1 MKQHGLT
8 LFLWGC
14 FCVLTAWGHPAATPD
29 AQADSLMRQVMRM
42 APHYEQLIQAYE
54 ADAYI
59 KGYTATPKRNRM
71 MRYMHWL
78 TPVDKHPDNQ
88 LFELDAHCAYQAP
101 NHYQNHIKAFKASRL
116 SEGSHYQAL
125 FAFINMNIYAPTI
138 YDKEIITPLSPEA
151 DKYYAFQLMGS
162 EEVEGRLLHRIRFTP
177 IKWSQKLLNGELQ
190 VVDSLW
196 TIDRIWMQGHASLE
210 DFEIDMR
217 FSKEESQLLLPV
229 QADLRMCFEAFGN
242 QITTELH
249 AALRYLKVSHRQA
262 IQEEEM
268 TPRTLDETRYYT
280 VAGDSLRL
288 ITDSSYWVTR
298 RDHPLSASEQ
308 ALYDTAP
315 AIEQIDSSLIS
326 HYARLGEQLTNTV
339 NRDYKSVRMQYSG
352 LLNPFQ
358 LSYGSE
364 NGVTYKQELRL
375 SHTYE
380 RDRQLRFHPE
390 VGFLFKKKQLRVKVT
405 TDWEY
410 KPERRGML
418 RLTLANDNQGFPS
431 EAIQLISEKLKLTEK
446 LKDFNF
452 EQLDL
457 PYYRHYYADLSNQ
470 IELMNGLTLFG
481 GIAYHLRTPVQ
492 KQREGTQIHL
502 KNANDFEP
510 FIGLVYT
517 PRQHY
522 WMDGYRK
529 EYLYSPFPTFRLE
542 LGKGIEGVMGSKNDY
557 WRLEAGLNQTL
568 RLGLSER
575 LSYNFSTG
583 FYLETRQNYFANFR
597 YFAKQY
603 FPEPW
608 RDRFGGIFHLL
619 SSEWYYASERYVQ
632 AHCMYE
638 APFILFRFIR
648 PHAQRYMVSER
659 FYLSQLWTPVKP
671 NHTEL
676 GYGVGNDLLNVALFV
691 GFDKFNYQGVGL
703 KLSLELFR

>member
-1 MKQHGLT
+1 MKRSYFFLLMWCCLGTLT
-8 LFLWGC
+8 TWSQSLS
-14 FCVLTAWGHPAATPD
+14 TPE
-29 AQADSLMRQVMRM
+29 AQADSLMRQVIRL
-42 APHYEQLIQAYE
+42 APRYQQAIQHYQA
-54 ADAYI
+54 DTYI
-59 KGYTATPKRNRM
+59 KGYTYTPKRNRM
-71 MRYMHWL
+71 IRYMHWL

-88 LFELDAHCAYQAP
+88 LFELDAQSNYQAP
-101 NHYQNHIKAFKASRL
+101 NHYQNRIKAFQTSRL
-116 SEGSHYQAL
+116 SEGSHYQEL

-151 DKYYAFQLMGS
+151 DKYYAFRLEGS
-162 EEVEGRLLHRIRFTP
+162 ELVEGRLLHRIRFTP
-177 IKWSQKLLNGELQ
+177 RKWSQKLLSGELQ

-196 TIDRIWMQGHASLE
+196 TVDRILMKGRASLE

-217 FSKEESQLLLPV
+217 FSREESQQLLPV
-229 QADLRMCFEAFGN
+229 QADLRMQFEAFGN
-242 QITTELH
+242 QIITELH
-249 AALRYLKVSHRQA
+249 AALRY
-262 IQEEEM
+262 QEVIYNTSFEEGDHLS
-268 TPRTLDETRYYT
+268 LDETRYYT

-288 ITDSSYWVTR
+288 ITDSSYWASR
-298 RDHPLSASEQ
+298 RDKPLSTTEQ
-308 ALYDTAP
+308 ALYNETP
-315 AIEQIDSSLIS
+315 TIEQIDSSLIN
-326 HYARLGEQLTNTV
+326 HYAQLGQRLTSTV

-352 LLNPFQ
+352 LFNPLQ

-364 NGVTYKQELRL
+364 HGVTYKQELRL
-375 SHTYE
+375 SHTYA

-390 VGFLFKKKQLRVKVT
+390 VGILFRSKQLRIKAT

-418 RLTLANDNQGFPS
+418 RLTLANDNQEFPS
-431 EAIQLISEKLKLTEK
+431 EVIQLISEKLQLTEK
-446 LKDFNF
+446 VKDFNF
-452 EQLDL
+452 KELDL
-457 PYYRHYYADLSNQ
+457 PYYHHYYADLSNQ
-470 IELMNGLTLFG
+470 IELFNGLTFFG

-492 KQREGTQIHL
+492 KEREGTLIKL

-510 FIGLVYT
+510 FIGLTYT

-529 EYLYSPFPTFRLE
+529 EYLYSAFPTFRLE
-542 LGKGIEGVMGSKNDY
+542 LGKGIYGVMGSHSDY
-557 WRLEAGLNQTL
+557 WRLETGLNQTL

-575 LSYNFSTG
+575 LSYNFSSG
-583 FYLETRQNYFANFR
+583 FYFETRYNYFANFR

-619 SSEWYYASERYVQ
+619 SSDWYYASERYVQ

-638 APFILFRFIR
+638 APFILLHFIKPR
-648 PHAQRYMVSER
+648 THRYIVSER

-671 NHTEL
+671 NHTEM
-676 GYGVGNDLLNVALFV
+676 GYGVGNDLLNVALFL
-691 GFDKFNYQGVGL
+691 GFDKFKYQGAGL

>member
-1 MKQHGLT
+1 
-8 LFLWGC
+8 
-14 FCVLTAWGHPAATPD
+14 
-29 AQADSLMRQVMRM
+29 MRQVIRL
-42 APHYEQLIQAYE
+42 APRYQQAIQHYQA
-54 ADAYI
+54 DTYI
-59 KGYTATPKRNRM
+59 KGYTYTPKRNRM
-71 MRYMHWL
+71 IRYMHWL

-88 LFELDAHCAYQAP
+88 LFELDAQSNYQAP
-101 NHYQNHIKAFKASRL
+101 NHYQNRIKAFQTSRL
-116 SEGSHYQAL
+116 SEGSHYQEL

-151 DKYYAFQLMGS
+151 DKYYAFRLEGS
-162 EEVEGRLLHRIRFTP
+162 ELVEGRLLHRIRFTP
-177 IKWSQKLLNGELQ
+177 RKWSQKLLSGELQ

-196 TIDRIWMQGHASLE
+196 TVDRILMKGRASLE

-217 FSKEESQLLLPV
+217 FSREESQQLLPV
-229 QADLRMCFEAFGN
+229 QADLRMQFEAFGN
-242 QITTELH
+242 QIITELH
-249 AALRYLKVSHRQA
+249 AALRY
-262 IQEEEM
+262 QEVIYNTSFEEGDHLS
-268 TPRTLDETRYYT
+268 LDETRYYT

-288 ITDSSYWVTR
+288 ITDSSYWASR
-298 RDHPLSASEQ
+298 RDKPLSTTKQ
-308 ALYDTAP
+308 ALYNETP
-315 AIEQIDSSLIS
+315 TIEQIDSSLIN
-326 HYARLGEQLTNTV
+326 HYAQLGQRLTSTV

-352 LLNPFQ
+352 LFNPLQ

-364 NGVTYKQELRL
+364 HGVTYKQELRL
-375 SHTYE
+375 SHTYA

-390 VGFLFKKKQLRVKVT
+390 VGILFRSKQLRIKAT

-418 RLTLANDNQGFPS
+418 RLTLANDNQEFPS
-431 EAIQLISEKLKLTEK
+431 EVIQLISEKLQLTEK
-446 LKDFNF
+446 VKDFNF
-452 EQLDL
+452 KELDL
-457 PYYRHYYADLSNQ
+457 PYYHHYYADLSNQ
-470 IELMNGLTLFG
+470 IELFNGLTFFG

-492 KQREGTQIHL
+492 KEREGTLIKL

-510 FIGLVYT
+510 FIGLTYT

-529 EYLYSPFPTFRLE
+529 EYLYSAFPTFRLE
-542 LGKGIEGVMGSKNDY
+542 LGKGIYGVMGSHSDY
-557 WRLEAGLNQTL
+557 WRLETGLNQTL

-575 LSYNFSTG
+575 LSYNFSSG
-583 FYLETRQNYFANFR
+583 FYFETRYNYFANFR

-619 SSEWYYASERYVQ
+619 SSDWYYASERYVQ

-638 APFILFRFIR
+638 APFILLHFIKPR
-648 PHAQRYMVSER
+648 THRYIVSER

-671 NHTEL
+671 NHTEM
-676 GYGVGNDLLNVALFV
+676 GYGVGNDLLNVALFL
-691 GFDKFNYQGVGL
+691 GFDKFKYQGAGL

>member
-1 MKQHGLT
+1 
-8 LFLWGC
+8 
-14 FCVLTAWGHPAATPD
+14 
-29 AQADSLMRQVMRM
+29 MRQVIRL
-42 APHYEQLIQAYE
+42 APRYQQAIQHYQA
-54 ADAYI
+54 DTYI
-59 KGYTATPKRNRM
+59 KGYTYTPKRNRM
-71 MRYMHWL
+71 IRYMHWL

-88 LFELDAHCAYQAP
+88 LFELDAQSNYQAP
-101 NHYQNHIKAFKASRL
+101 NHYQNRIKAFQTSRL
-116 SEGSHYQAL
+116 SEGSHYQEL

-151 DKYYAFQLMGS
+151 DKYYAFRLEGS
-162 EEVEGRLLHRIRFTP
+162 ELVEGRLLHRIRFTP
-177 IKWSQKLLNGELQ
+177 RKWSQKLLSGELQ

-196 TIDRIWMQGHASLE
+196 TVDRILMKGRASLE

-217 FSKEESQLLLPV
+217 FSREESQQLLPV
-229 QADLRMCFEAFGN
+229 QADLRMQFEAFGN
-242 QITTELH
+242 QIITELH
-249 AALRYLKVSHRQA
+249 AALRY
-262 IQEEEM
+262 QEVIYNTSFEEGD
-268 TPRTLDETRYYT
+268 RLSLDETRYYT

-288 ITDSSYWVTR
+288 ITDSSYWASR
-298 RDHPLSASEQ
+298 RDKPLSTTEQ
-308 ALYDTAP
+308 ALYNETP
-315 AIEQIDSSLIS
+315 TIEQIDSSLIN
-326 HYARLGEQLTNTV
+326 HYAQLGQRLTSTV

-352 LLNPFQ
+352 LFNPLQ

-364 NGVTYKQELRL
+364 HGVTYKQELRL
-375 SHTYE
+375 SHTYA

-390 VGFLFKKKQLRVKVT
+390 VGILFRSKQLRIKAT

-418 RLTLANDNQGFPS
+418 RLTLANDNQEFPS
-431 EAIQLISEKLKLTEK
+431 EVIQLISEKLQLTEK
-446 LKDFNF
+446 VKDFNF
-452 EQLDL
+452 KELDL
-457 PYYRHYYADLSNQ
+457 PYYHHYYADLSNQ
-470 IELMNGLTLFG
+470 IELFNGLTFFG

-492 KQREGTQIHL
+492 KEREGTLIKL

-510 FIGLVYT
+510 FIGLTYT

-529 EYLYSPFPTFRLE
+529 EYLYSAFPTFRLE
-542 LGKGIEGVMGSKNDY
+542 LGKGIYGVMGSHSDY
-557 WRLEAGLNQTL
+557 WRLETGLNQTL

-575 LSYNFSTG
+575 LSYNFSSG
-583 FYLETRQNYFANFR
+583 FYFETRYNYFANFR

-619 SSEWYYASERYVQ
+619 SSDWYYASERYVQ

-638 APFILFRFIR
+638 APFILLHFIKPR
-648 PHAQRYMVSER
+648 THRYIISER

-671 NHTEL
+671 NHTEM
-676 GYGVGNDLLNVALFV
+676 GYGVGNDLLNVALFL
-691 GFDKFNYQGVGL
+691 GFDKFKYQGAGL

>member
-1 MKQHGLT
+1 
-8 LFLWGC
+8 
-14 FCVLTAWGHPAATPD
+14 
-29 AQADSLMRQVMRM
+29 MRQVIRL
-42 APHYEQLIQAYE
+42 APRYQQAIQHYQA
-54 ADAYI
+54 DTYI
-59 KGYTATPKRNRM
+59 KGYTYTPKRNRM
-71 MRYMHWL
+71 IRYMHWL

-88 LFELDAHCAYQAP
+88 LFELDAQSNYQAP
-101 NHYQNHIKAFKASRL
+101 NHYQNRIKAFQTSRL
-116 SEGSHYQAL
+116 SEGSHYQEL

-151 DKYYAFQLMGS
+151 DKYYAFRLEGS
-162 EEVEGRLLHRIRFTP
+162 ELVEGRLLHRIRFTP
-177 IKWSQKLLNGELQ
+177 RKWSQKLLSGELQ

-196 TIDRIWMQGHASLE
+196 AVDRILMKGRASLE

-217 FSKEESQLLLPV
+217 FSREESQQLLPV
-229 QADLRMCFEAFGN
+229 QADLRMQFEAFGN
-242 QITTELH
+242 QIITELH
-249 AALRYLKVSHRQA
+249 AALRY
-262 IQEEEM
+262 QEIIYNTSFEEGD
-268 TPRTLDETRYYT
+268 RLSLDETRYYT

-288 ITDSSYWVTR
+288 ITDSSYWASR
-298 RDHPLSASEQ
+298 RDKPLSTTEQ
-308 ALYDTAP
+308 ALYNETP
-315 AIEQIDSSLIS
+315 TIEQIDSSLIN
-326 HYARLGEQLTNTV
+326 HYAQLGQRLTSTV

-352 LLNPFQ
+352 LFNPLQ

-364 NGVTYKQELRL
+364 HGVTYKQELRL
-375 SHTYE
+375 SHTYA

-390 VGFLFKKKQLRVKVT
+390 VGILFRSKQLRIKAT

-418 RLTLANDNQGFPS
+418 RLTLANDNQEFPS
-431 EAIQLISEKLKLTEK
+431 EVIQLISEKLQLTEK
-446 LKDFNF
+446 VKDFNF
-452 EQLDL
+452 KELDL
-457 PYYRHYYADLSNQ
+457 PYYHHYYADLSNQ
-470 IELMNGLTLFG
+470 IELFNGLTFFG

-492 KQREGTQIHL
+492 KEREGTLIKL

-510 FIGLVYT
+510 FIGLTYT

-529 EYLYSPFPTFRLE
+529 EYLYSAFPTFRLE
-542 LGKGIEGVMGSKNDY
+542 LGKGIYGVMGSHSDY
-557 WRLEAGLNQTL
+557 WRLETGLNQTL

-575 LSYNFSTG
+575 LSYNFSSG
-583 FYLETRQNYFANFR
+583 FYFETRYNYFANFR

-619 SSEWYYASERYVQ
+619 SSDWYYASERYVQ

-638 APFILFRFIR
+638 APFILLHFIKPR
-648 PHAQRYMVSER
+648 THRYIVSER

-671 NHTEL
+671 NHTEM
-676 GYGVGNDLLNVALFV
+676 GYGVGNDLLNVALFL
-691 GFDKFNYQGVGL
+691 GFDKFKYQGAGL

>member
-1 MKQHGLT
+1 
-8 LFLWGC
+8 
-14 FCVLTAWGHPAATPD
+14 
-29 AQADSLMRQVMRM
+29 MRQVIRL
-42 APHYEQLIQAYE
+42 APRYQQAIQHYQA
-54 ADAYI
+54 DTYI
-59 KGYTATPKRNRM
+59 KGYTYTPKRNRM
-71 MRYMHWL
+71 IRYMHWL

-88 LFELDAHCAYQAP
+88 LFELDAQSNYQAP
-101 NHYQNHIKAFKASRL
+101 NHYQNRIKAFQTSRL
-116 SEGSHYQAL
+116 SEGSHYQEL

-151 DKYYAFQLMGS
+151 DKYYAFRLEGS
-162 EEVEGRLLHRIRFTP
+162 ELVEGRLLHRIRFTP
-177 IKWSQKLLNGELQ
+177 RKWSQKLLSGELQ

-196 TIDRIWMQGHASLE
+196 TVDRILMKGRASLE

-217 FSKEESQLLLPV
+217 FSREESQQLLPV
-229 QADLRMCFEAFGN
+229 QADLRMQFEAFGN
-242 QITTELH
+242 QIITELH
-249 AALRYLKVSHRQA
+249 AALRY
-262 IQEEEM
+262 QEVIYNTSFEEGDHLS
-268 TPRTLDETRYYT
+268 LDETRYYT

-288 ITDSSYWVTR
+288 ITDSSYWASR
-298 RDHPLSASEQ
+298 RDKPLSTTEQ
-308 ALYDTAP
+308 ALYNETP
-315 AIEQIDSSLIS
+315 TIEQIDSSLINY
-326 HYARLGEQLTNTV
+326 YAQLGQRLTSTV

-352 LLNPFQ
+352 LFNPLQ

-364 NGVTYKQELRL
+364 HGVTYKQELRL
-375 SHTYE
+375 SHTYA

-390 VGFLFKKKQLRVKVT
+390 VGILFRSKQLRIKAT

-418 RLTLANDNQGFPS
+418 RLTLANDNQEFPS
-431 EAIQLISEKLKLTEK
+431 EVIQLISEKLQLTEK
-446 LKDFNF
+446 VKDFNF
-452 EQLDL
+452 KELDL
-457 PYYRHYYADLSNQ
+457 PYYHHYYADLSNQ
-470 IELMNGLTLFG
+470 IELFNGLTFFG

-492 KQREGTQIHL
+492 KEREGTLIKL

-510 FIGLVYT
+510 FIGLTYT

-529 EYLYSPFPTFRLE
+529 EYLYSAFPTFRLE
-542 LGKGIEGVMGSKNDY
+542 LGKGIYGVMGSHSDY
-557 WRLEAGLNQTL
+557 WRLETGLNQTL

-575 LSYNFSTG
+575 LSYNFSSG
-583 FYLETRQNYFANFR
+583 FYFETRYNYFANFR

-619 SSEWYYASERYVQ
+619 SSDWYYASERYVQ

-638 APFILFRFIR
+638 APFILLHFIKPR
-648 PHAQRYMVSER
+648 THRYIVSER

-671 NHTEL
+671 NHTEM
-676 GYGVGNDLLNVALFV
+676 GYGVGNDLLNVALFL
-691 GFDKFNYQGVGL
+691 GFDKFKYQGAGL

>member
-1 MKQHGLT
+1 
-8 LFLWGC
+8 
-14 FCVLTAWGHPAATPD
+14 
-29 AQADSLMRQVMRM
+29 MRQVIRL
-42 APHYEQLIQAYE
+42 APRYQQAIQHYQA
-54 ADAYI
+54 DTYI
-59 KGYTATPKRNRM
+59 KGYTYTPKRNRM
-71 MRYMHWL
+71 IRYMHWL

-88 LFELDAHCAYQAP
+88 LFELDAQSNYQAP
-101 NHYQNHIKAFKASRL
+101 NHYQNRIKAFQTSRL
-116 SEGSHYQAL
+116 SEGSHYQEL

-151 DKYYAFQLMGS
+151 DKYYAFRLEGS
-162 EEVEGRLLHRIRFTP
+162 ELVEGRLLHRIRFTP
-177 IKWSQKLLNGELQ
+177 RKWSQKLLSGELQ

-196 TIDRIWMQGHASLE
+196 TVDRILMKGRASLE

-217 FSKEESQLLLPV
+217 FSREESQQLLPV
-229 QADLRMCFEAFGN
+229 QADLRMQFEAFGN
-242 QITTELH
+242 QIITELH
-249 AALRYLKVSHRQA
+249 AALCY
-262 IQEEEM
+262 QEVIYNTSFEEGDHLS
-268 TPRTLDETRYYT
+268 LDETRYYT

-288 ITDSSYWVTR
+288 ITDSSYWASR
-298 RDHPLSASEQ
+298 RDKPLSTTEQ
-308 ALYDTAP
+308 ALYNETP
-315 AIEQIDSSLIS
+315 TIEQIDSSLIN
-326 HYARLGEQLTNTV
+326 HYAQLGQRLTSTV

-352 LLNPFQ
+352 LFNPLQ

-364 NGVTYKQELRL
+364 HGVTYKQELRL
-375 SHTYE
+375 SHTYA

-390 VGFLFKKKQLRVKVT
+390 VGILFRSKQLRIKAT

-418 RLTLANDNQGFPS
+418 RLTLANDNQEFPS
-431 EAIQLISEKLKLTEK
+431 EVIQLISEKLQLTEK
-446 LKDFNF
+446 VKDFNF
-452 EQLDL
+452 KELDL
-457 PYYRHYYADLSNQ
+457 PYYHHYYADLSNQ
-470 IELMNGLTLFG
+470 IELFNGLTFFG

-492 KQREGTQIHL
+492 KEREGTLIKL

-510 FIGLVYT
+510 FIGLTYT

-529 EYLYSPFPTFRLE
+529 EYLYSAFPTFRLE
-542 LGKGIEGVMGSKNDY
+542 LGKGIYGVMGSHSDY
-557 WRLEAGLNQTL
+557 WRLETGLNQTL

-575 LSYNFSTG
+575 LSYNFSSG
-583 FYLETRQNYFANFR
+583 FYFETRYNYFANFR

-619 SSEWYYASERYVQ
+619 SSDWYYASERYVQ

-638 APFILFRFIR
+638 APFILLHFIKPR
-648 PHAQRYMVSER
+648 THRYIVSER

-671 NHTEL
+671 NHTEM
-676 GYGVGNDLLNVALFV
+676 GYGVGNDLLNVALFL
-691 GFDKFNYQGVGL
+691 GFDKFKYQGAGL

>member
-1 MKQHGLT
+1 
-8 LFLWGC
+8 
-14 FCVLTAWGHPAATPD
+14 
-29 AQADSLMRQVMRM
+29 MRQVIRL
-42 APHYEQLIQAYE
+42 APRYQQAIQHYQA
-54 ADAYI
+54 DTYI
-59 KGYTATPKRNRM
+59 KGYTYTPKRNRM
-71 MRYMHWL
+71 IRYMHWL

-88 LFELDAHCAYQAP
+88 LFELDAQSNYQAP
-101 NHYQNHIKAFKASRL
+101 NHYQNRIKAFQTSRL
-116 SEGSHYQAL
+116 SEGSHYQEL

-151 DKYYAFQLMGS
+151 DKYYAFRLEGS
-162 EEVEGRLLHRIRFTP
+162 ELVEGRLLHRIRFTP
-177 IKWSQKLLNGELQ
+177 RKWSQKLLSGELQ

-196 TIDRIWMQGHASLE
+196 TVDRILMKGRASLE

-217 FSKEESQLLLPV
+217 FSREESQQLLPV
-229 QADLRMCFEAFGN
+229 QADLRMQFEAFGN
-242 QITTELH
+242 QIITELH
-249 AALRYLKVSHRQA
+249 AALRY
-262 IQEEEM
+262 QEVIYNTSFEEGDHLS
-268 TPRTLDETRYYT
+268 LDETRYYT

-288 ITDSSYWVTR
+288 ITDSSYWASR
-298 RDHPLSASEQ
+298 RDKPLSTTEQ
-308 ALYDTAP
+308 ALYNETP
-315 AIEQIDSSLIS
+315 TIEQIDSSLIN
-326 HYARLGEQLTNTV
+326 HYAQLGQRLTSTI

-352 LLNPFQ
+352 LFNPLQ

-364 NGVTYKQELRL
+364 HGVTYKQELRL
-375 SHTYE
+375 SHTYA

-390 VGFLFKKKQLRVKVT
+390 VGILFRSKQLRIKAT

-418 RLTLANDNQGFPS
+418 RLTLANDNQEFPS
-431 EAIQLISEKLKLTEK
+431 EVIQLISEKLQLTEK
-446 LKDFNF
+446 VKDFNF
-452 EQLDL
+452 KELDL
-457 PYYRHYYADLSNQ
+457 PYYHHYYADLSNQ
-470 IELMNGLTLFG
+470 IELFNGLTFFG

-492 KQREGTQIHL
+492 KEREGTLIKL

-510 FIGLVYT
+510 FIGLTYT

-529 EYLYSPFPTFRLE
+529 EYLYSAFPTFRLE
-542 LGKGIEGVMGSKNDY
+542 LGKGIYGVMGSHSDY
-557 WRLEAGLNQTL
+557 WRLETGLNQTL

-575 LSYNFSTG
+575 LSYNFSSG
-583 FYLETRQNYFANFR
+583 FYFETHYNYFANFR

-619 SSEWYYASERYVQ
+619 SSDWYYASERYVQ

-638 APFILFRFIR
+638 APFILLHFIKPR
-648 PHAQRYMVSER
+648 THRYIVSER

-671 NHTEL
+671 NHTEM
-676 GYGVGNDLLNVALFV
+676 GYGVGNDLLNVALFL
-691 GFDKFNYQGVGL
+691 GFDKFKYQGAGL

>member
-1 MKQHGLT
+1 
-8 LFLWGC
+8 
-14 FCVLTAWGHPAATPD
+14 
-29 AQADSLMRQVMRM
+29 MRQVIRL
-42 APHYEQLIQAYE
+42 APRYQQAIQHYQA
-54 ADAYI
+54 DTYI
-59 KGYTATPKRNRM
+59 KGYTYTPKRNRM
-71 MRYMHWL
+71 IRYMHWL

-88 LFELDAHCAYQAP
+88 LFELDAQSNYQAP
-101 NHYQNHIKAFKASRL
+101 NHYQNRIKAFQTSRL
-116 SEGSHYQAL
+116 SEGSHYQEL

-151 DKYYAFQLMGS
+151 DKYYAFRLEGS
-162 EEVEGRLLHRIRFTP
+162 ELVEGRLLHRIRFTP
-177 IKWSQKLLNGELQ
+177 RKWSQKLLSGELQ

-196 TIDRIWMQGHASLE
+196 TVDRILMKGRASLE

-217 FSKEESQLLLPV
+217 FSREESQQLLPV
-229 QADLRMCFEAFGN
+229 QADLRMQFEAFGN
-242 QITTELH
+242 QIITELH
-249 AALRYLKVSHRQA
+249 AALRY
-262 IQEEEM
+262 QEVIYNTSFEEGDHLS
-268 TPRTLDETRYYT
+268 LDETRYYT

-288 ITDSSYWVTR
+288 ITDSSYWASR
-298 RDHPLSASEQ
+298 RDKPLSTTEQ
-308 ALYDTAP
+308 ALYNETP
-315 AIEQIDSSLIS
+315 TIEQIDSSLIN
-326 HYARLGEQLTNTV
+326 HYAQLGQRLTSTV

-352 LLNPFQ
+352 LFNPLQ

-364 NGVTYKQELRL
+364 HGVTYKQELRL
-375 SHTYE
+375 SHTYA

-390 VGFLFKKKQLRVKVT
+390 VGILFRSKQLRIKAT

-418 RLTLANDNQGFPS
+418 RLTLANDNQEFPS
-431 EAIQLISEKLKLTEK
+431 EVIQLISEKLQLTEK
-446 LKDFNF
+446 VKDFNF
-452 EQLDL
+452 KELDL
-457 PYYRHYYADLSNQ
+457 PYYHHYYADLSNQ
-470 IELMNGLTLFG
+470 IELFNGLTFFG

-492 KQREGTQIHL
+492 KEREGTLIKL

-510 FIGLVYT
+510 FIGLTYT

-529 EYLYSPFPTFRLE
+529 EYLYSAFPTFRLE
-542 LGKGIEGVMGSKNDY
+542 LGKGIYGVMGSHSDY
-557 WRLEAGLNQTL
+557 WRLETGLNQTL

-575 LSYNFSTG
+575 LSYNFSSG
-583 FYLETRQNYFANFR
+583 FYFETRYNYFANFR

-619 SSEWYYASERYVQ
+619 SSDWYYASERYVQ

-638 APFILFRFIR
+638 APFILLHFIKPR
-648 PHAQRYMVSER
+648 THRYIVSER

-671 NHTEL
+671 NHTEM
-676 GYGVGNDLLNVALFV
+676 GYGVGNDLLNVALFL
-691 GFDKFNYQGVGL
+691 GFNKFKYQGAGL

>member
-1 MKQHGLT
+1 MWCCLGTLT
-8 LFLWGC
+8 TWSQSLS
-14 FCVLTAWGHPAATPD
+14 TPE
-29 AQADSLMRQVMRM
+29 AQADSLMRQVIRL
-42 APHYEQLIQAYE
+42 APRYQQAIQHYQA
-54 ADAYI
+54 DTYI
-59 KGYTATPKRNRM
+59 KGYTYTPKRNRM
-71 MRYMHWL
+71 IRYMHWL

-88 LFELDAHCAYQAP
+88 LFELDAQSNYQAP
-101 NHYQNHIKAFKASRL
+101 NHYQNQIKAFQTSRL
-116 SEGSHYQAL
+116 SEGSHYQEL

-151 DKYYAFQLMGS
+151 DKYYAFRLEGS
-162 EEVEGRLLHRIRFTP
+162 ELVEGRLLHRIRFTP
-177 IKWSQKLLNGELQ
+177 RKWSQKLLSGELQ

-196 TIDRIWMQGHASLE
+196 TVDRILMKGRASLE

-217 FSKEESQLLLPV
+217 FSREESQQLLPV
-229 QADLRMCFEAFGN
+229 QADLRMQFEAFGN
-242 QITTELH
+242 QIITELH
-249 AALRYLKVSHRQA
+249 AALRY
-262 IQEEEM
+262 QEVIYNTSFEEGD
-268 TPRTLDETRYYT
+268 RLSLDETRYYT

-288 ITDSSYWVTR
+288 ITDSSYWASR
-298 RDHPLSASEQ
+298 RDKPLSTTEQ
-308 ALYDTAP
+308 ALYNETP
-315 AIEQIDSSLIS
+315 TIEQIDSSLIN
-326 HYARLGEQLTNTV
+326 HYAQLGQRLTSTV

-352 LLNPFQ
+352 LFNPLQ

-364 NGVTYKQELRL
+364 HGVTYKQELRL
-375 SHTYE
+375 SHTYA

-390 VGFLFKKKQLRVKVT
+390 VGILFRSKQLRIKAT

-418 RLTLANDNQGFPS
+418 RLTLANDNQEFPS
-431 EAIQLISEKLKLTEK
+431 EVIQLISEKLQLTEK
-446 LKDFNF
+446 VKDFNF
-452 EQLDL
+452 KELDL
-457 PYYRHYYADLSNQ
+457 PYYHHYYADLSNQ
-470 IELMNGLTLFG
+470 IELFNGLTFFG

-492 KQREGTQIHL
+492 KEREGTLIKL

-510 FIGLVYT
+510 FIGLTYT

-529 EYLYSPFPTFRLE
+529 EYLYSAFPTFRLE
-542 LGKGIEGVMGSKNDY
+542 LGKGIYGVMGSHSDY
-557 WRLEAGLNQTL
+557 WRLETGLNQTL

-575 LSYNFSTG
+575 LSYNFSSG
-583 FYLETRQNYFANFR
+583 FYFETRYNYFANFR

-619 SSEWYYASERYVQ
+619 SSDWYYASERYVQ

-638 APFILFRFIR
+638 APFILLHFIKPR
-648 PHAQRYMVSER
+648 THRYIVSER

-671 NHTEL
+671 NHTEM
-676 GYGVGNDLLNVALFV
+676 GYGVGNDLLNVALFL
-691 GFDKFNYQGVGL
+691 GFDKFKYQGAGL

>member
-1 MKQHGLT
+1 
-8 LFLWGC
+8 
-14 FCVLTAWGHPAATPD
+14 
-29 AQADSLMRQVMRM
+29 MRQVIRL
-42 APHYEQLIQAYE
+42 APRYQQAIQHYQA
-54 ADAYI
+54 DTYI
-59 KGYTATPKRNRM
+59 KGYTYTPKRNRM
-71 MRYMHWL
+71 IRYMHWL

-88 LFELDAHCAYQAP
+88 LFELDAQSNYQAP
-101 NHYQNHIKAFKASRL
+101 NHYQNRIKAFQTSRL
-116 SEGSHYQAL
+116 SEGSHYQEL

-151 DKYYAFQLMGS
+151 DKYYAFRLEGS
-162 EEVEGRLLHRIRFTP
+162 ELVEGRLLHRIRFTP
-177 IKWSQKLLNGELQ
+177 RKWSQKLLSGELQ

-196 TIDRIWMQGHASLE
+196 TVDRILMKGRASLE

-217 FSKEESQLLLPV
+217 FSREESQQLLPV
-229 QADLRMCFEAFGN
+229 QADLRMQFEAFGN
-242 QITTELH
+242 QIITELH
-249 AALRYLKVSHRQA
+249 AALRY
-262 IQEEEM
+262 QEVIYNTSFEEGDHLS
-268 TPRTLDETRYYT
+268 LDETRYYT

-288 ITDSSYWVTR
+288 ITDSSYWASR
-298 RDHPLSASEQ
+298 RDKPLSTTEQ
-308 ALYDTAP
+308 ALYNETP
-315 AIEQIDSSLIS
+315 TIEQIDSSLIN
-326 HYARLGEQLTNTV
+326 HYAQLGQRLTSTV

-352 LLNPFQ
+352 LFNPLQ

-364 NGVTYKQELRL
+364 HGVTYKQELRL
-375 SHTYE
+375 SHTYA

-390 VGFLFKKKQLRVKVT
+390 VGILFRSKQLRIKAT

-418 RLTLANDNQGFPS
+418 RLTLANDNQEFPS
-431 EAIQLISEKLKLTEK
+431 EVIQLISEKLQLTK
-446 LKDFNF
+446 KVKDFNF
-452 EQLDL
+452 KELDL
-457 PYYRHYYADLSNQ
+457 PYYHHYYADLSNQ
-470 IELMNGLTLFG
+470 IELFNGLTFFG

-492 KQREGTQIHL
+492 KEREGTLIKL

-510 FIGLVYT
+510 FIGLTYT

-529 EYLYSPFPTFRLE
+529 EYLYSAFPTFRLE
-542 LGKGIEGVMGSKNDY
+542 LGKGIYGVMGSHSDY
-557 WRLEAGLNQTL
+557 WRLETGLNQTL

-575 LSYNFSTG
+575 LSYNFSSG
-583 FYLETRQNYFANFR
+583 FYFETRYNYFANFR

-619 SSEWYYASERYVQ
+619 SSDWYYASERYVQ

-638 APFILFRFIR
+638 APFILLHFIKPR
-648 PHAQRYMVSER
+648 THRYIISER

-671 NHTEL
+671 NHTEM
-676 GYGVGNDLLNVALFV
+676 GYGVGNDLLNVALFL
-691 GFDKFNYQGVGL
+691 GFDKFKYQGAGL

>member
-1 MKQHGLT
+1 MWCCLGTLT
-8 LFLWGC
+8 TWSQSLS
-14 FCVLTAWGHPAATPD
+14 TPE
-29 AQADSLMRQVMRM
+29 AQADSLMRQVIRL
-42 APHYEQLIQAYE
+42 APRYQQAIQHYQA
-54 ADAYI
+54 DTYI
-59 KGYTATPKRNRM
+59 KGYTYTPKRNRM
-71 MRYMHWL
+71 IRYMHWL

-88 LFELDAHCAYQAP
+88 LFELDAQSNYQAP
-101 NHYQNHIKAFKASRL
+101 NHYQNRIKAFQTSRL
-116 SEGSHYQAL
+116 SEGSHYQEL

-151 DKYYAFQLMGS
+151 DKYYAFRLEGS
-162 EEVEGRLLHRIRFTP
+162 ELVEGRLLHRIRFTP
-177 IKWSQKLLNGELQ
+177 RKWSQKLLSGELQ

-196 TIDRIWMQGHASLE
+196 TVDRILMKGRASLE

-217 FSKEESQLLLPV
+217 FSREESQQLLPV
-229 QADLRMCFEAFGN
+229 QADLRMQFEAFGN
-242 QITTELH
+242 QIITELH
-249 AALRYLKVSHRQA
+249 AALRY
-262 IQEEEM
+262 QEVIYNTSFEEGD
-268 TPRTLDETRYYT
+268 RLSLDETRYYT

-288 ITDSSYWVTR
+288 ITDSSYWASR
-298 RDHPLSASEQ
+298 RDKPLSTTEQ
-308 ALYDTAP
+308 ALYNETP
-315 AIEQIDSSLIS
+315 TIEQIDSSLIN
-326 HYARLGEQLTNTV
+326 HYAQLGQRLTSTV

-352 LLNPFQ
+352 LFNPLQ

-364 NGVTYKQELRL
+364 HGVTYKQELRL
-375 SHTYE
+375 SHTYA

-390 VGFLFKKKQLRVKVT
+390 VGILFRSKQLRIKAT

-418 RLTLANDNQGFPS
+418 RLTLANDNQEFPS
-431 EAIQLISEKLKLTEK
+431 EVIQLISEKLQLTEK
-446 LKDFNF
+446 VKDFNF
-452 EQLDL
+452 KELDL
-457 PYYRHYYADLSNQ
+457 PYYHHYYADLSNQ
-470 IELMNGLTLFG
+470 IELFNGLTFFG

-492 KQREGTQIHL
+492 KEREGTLIKL

-510 FIGLVYT
+510 FIGLTYT

-529 EYLYSPFPTFRLE
+529 EYLYSAFPTFRLE
-542 LGKGIEGVMGSKNDY
+542 LGKGIYGVMGSHSDY
-557 WRLEAGLNQTL
+557 WRLETGLNQTL

-575 LSYNFSTG
+575 LSYNFSSG
-583 FYLETRQNYFANFR
+583 FYFETRYNYFANFR

-619 SSEWYYASERYVQ
+619 SSDWFYASERYVQ

-638 APFILFRFIR
+638 APFILLHFIKPR
-648 PHAQRYMVSER
+648 THRYIVSER

-671 NHTEL
+671 NHTEM
-676 GYGVGNDLLNVALFV
+676 GYGVGNDLLNVALFL
-691 GFDKFNYQGVGL
+691 GFDKFKYQGAGL

>member
-1 MKQHGLT
+1 MWCCLGTLT
-8 LFLWGC
+8 TWSQSLS
-14 FCVLTAWGHPAATPD
+14 TPE
-29 AQADSLMRQVMRM
+29 AQADSLMRQVIRL
-42 APHYEQLIQAYE
+42 APRYQQAIQHYQA
-54 ADAYI
+54 DTYI
-59 KGYTATPKRNRM
+59 KGYTYTPKRNRM
-71 MRYMHWL
+71 IRYMHWL

-88 LFELDAHCAYQAP
+88 LFELDAQSNYQAP
-101 NHYQNHIKAFKASRL
+101 NHYQNRIKAFQTSRL
-116 SEGSHYQAL
+116 SEGSHYQEL

-151 DKYYAFQLMGS
+151 DKYYAFRLEGS
-162 EEVEGRLLHRIRFTP
+162 ELVEGRLLHRIRFTP
-177 IKWSQKLLNGELQ
+177 RKWSQKLLSGELQ

-196 TIDRIWMQGHASLE
+196 TVDRILMKGRASLE

-217 FSKEESQLLLPV
+217 FSREESQQLLPV
-229 QADLRMCFEAFGN
+229 QADLRMQFEAFGN
-242 QITTELH
+242 QIITELH
-249 AALRYLKVSHRQA
+249 AALCY
-262 IQEEEM
+262 QEVIYNTSFEEGDHLS
-268 TPRTLDETRYYT
+268 LDETRYYT

-288 ITDSSYWVTR
+288 ITDSSYWASR
-298 RDHPLSASEQ
+298 RDKPLSTTEQ
-308 ALYDTAP
+308 ALYNETP
-315 AIEQIDSSLIS
+315 TIEQIDSSLIN
-326 HYARLGEQLTNTV
+326 HYAQLGQRLTSTV

-352 LLNPFQ
+352 LFNPLQ

-364 NGVTYKQELRL
+364 HGVTYKQELRL
-375 SHTYE
+375 SHTYA

-390 VGFLFKKKQLRVKVT
+390 IGILFRSKQLRIKAT

-418 RLTLANDNQGFPS
+418 RLTLANDNQEFPS
-431 EAIQLISEKLKLTEK
+431 EVIQLISEKLQLTEK
-446 LKDFNF
+446 VKDFNF
-452 EQLDL
+452 KELDL
-457 PYYRHYYADLSNQ
+457 PYYHHYYADLSNQ
-470 IELMNGLTLFG
+470 IELFNGLTFFG

-492 KQREGTQIHL
+492 KEREGTLIKL

-510 FIGLVYT
+510 FIGLTYT

-529 EYLYSPFPTFRLE
+529 EHLYSAFPTLRLE
-542 LGKGIEGVMGSKNDY
+542 LGKGIYGVMGSHSDY
-557 WRLEAGLNQTL
+557 WRLETGLNQTL

-575 LSYNFSTG
+575 LSYNFSSG
-583 FYLETRQNYFANFR
+583 FYFETRYNYFANFR

-619 SSEWYYASERYVQ
+619 SSDWYYASERYVQ

-638 APFILFRFIR
+638 APFILLHFIKPR
-648 PHAQRYMVSER
+648 THRYIVSER

-671 NHTEL
+671 NHTEM
-676 GYGVGNDLLNVALFV
+676 GYGVGNDLLNVALFL
-691 GFDKFNYQGVGL
+691 GFDKFKYQGAGL

>member
-1 MKQHGLT
+1 
-8 LFLWGC
+8 
-14 FCVLTAWGHPAATPD
+14 
-29 AQADSLMRQVMRM
+29 MRQVIRL
-42 APHYEQLIQAYE
+42 APRYQQAIQHYQA
-54 ADAYI
+54 DTYI
-59 KGYTATPKRNRM
+59 KGYTYTPKRNRM
-71 MRYMHWL
+71 IRYMHWL

-88 LFELDAHCAYQAP
+88 LFELDAQSNYQAP
-101 NHYQNHIKAFKASRL
+101 NHYQNRIKAFQTSRL
-116 SEGSHYQAL
+116 SEGSHYQEL

-151 DKYYAFQLMGS
+151 DKYYAFRLEGS
-162 EEVEGRLLHRIRFTP
+162 ELVEGRLLHRIRFTP
-177 IKWSQKLLNGELQ
+177 RKWSQKLLSGELQ

-196 TIDRIWMQGHASLE
+196 TVDRILMKGRASLE

-217 FSKEESQLLLPV
+217 FSREESQQLLPV
-229 QADLRMCFEAFGN
+229 QADLRMQFEAFGN
-242 QITTELH
+242 QIITELH
-249 AALRYLKVSHRQA
+249 AALRY
-262 IQEEEM
+262 QEVIYNTSFEEGD
-268 TPRTLDETRYYT
+268 RLSLDETRYYT

-288 ITDSSYWVTR
+288 ITDSSYWASR
-298 RDHPLSASEQ
+298 RDKPLSTTEQ
-308 ALYDTAP
+308 ALYNETP
-315 AIEQIDSSLIS
+315 TIEQIDSSLIN
-326 HYARLGEQLTNTV
+326 HYAQLGQRLTSTV

-352 LLNPFQ
+352 LFNPLQ

-364 NGVTYKQELRL
+364 HGVTYKQELRL
-375 SHTYE
+375 SHTYA

-390 VGFLFKKKQLRVKVT
+390 VGILFRSKQLRIKAT

-418 RLTLANDNQGFPS
+418 RLTLANDNQEFPS
-431 EAIQLISEKLKLTEK
+431 EVIQLISEKLRLTEK
-446 LKDFNF
+446 VKDFNF
-452 EQLDL
+452 KELDL
-457 PYYRHYYADLSNQ
+457 PYYHHYYADLSNQ
-470 IELMNGLTLFG
+470 IELFNGLTFFG

-492 KQREGTQIHL
+492 KEREGTLIKL

-510 FIGLVYT
+510 FIGLTYT

-529 EYLYSPFPTFRLE
+529 EYLYSAFPTFRLE
-542 LGKGIEGVMGSKNDY
+542 LGKGIYGVMGSHSDY
-557 WRLEAGLNQTL
+557 WRLETGLNQTL

-575 LSYNFSTG
+575 LSYNFSSG
-583 FYLETRQNYFANFR
+583 FYFETRYNYFANFR

-619 SSEWYYASERYVQ
+619 SSDWYYASERYVQ

-638 APFILFRFIR
+638 APFILLHFIKPR
-648 PHAQRYMVSER
+648 THRYIVSER

-671 NHTEL
+671 NHTEM
-676 GYGVGNDLLNVALFV
+676 GYGVGNDLLNVALFL
-691 GFDKFNYQGVGL
+691 GFDKFKYQGAGL

>member
-1 MKQHGLT
+1 
-8 LFLWGC
+8 
-14 FCVLTAWGHPAATPD
+14 
-29 AQADSLMRQVMRM
+29 MRQVIRL
-42 APHYEQLIQAYE
+42 APRYQQAIQHYQA
-54 ADAYI
+54 DTYI
-59 KGYTATPKRNRM
+59 KGYTYTPKRNRM
-71 MRYMHWL
+71 IRYMHWL

-88 LFELDAHCAYQAP
+88 LFELDAQSNYQAP
-101 NHYQNHIKAFKASRL
+101 NHYQNRIKAFQTSRL
-116 SEGSHYQAL
+116 SEGSHYQEL

-151 DKYYAFQLMGS
+151 DKYYAFRLEGS
-162 EEVEGRLLHRIRFTP
+162 ELVEGRLLHRIRFTP
-177 IKWSQKLLNGELQ
+177 RKWSQKLLSGELQ

-196 TIDRIWMQGHASLE
+196 TVDRILMKGRASLE

-217 FSKEESQLLLPV
+217 FSREESQQLLPV
-229 QADLRMCFEAFGN
+229 QADLRMQFEAFGN
-242 QITTELH
+242 QIITELH
-249 AALRYLKVSHRQA
+249 AALRY
-262 IQEEEM
+262 QEVIYNTSFEEGDHLS
-268 TPRTLDETRYYT
+268 LDETRYYT

-288 ITDSSYWVTR
+288 ITDSSYWASR
-298 RDHPLSASEQ
+298 RDKPLSTTEQ
-308 ALYDTAP
+308 ALYNETP
-315 AIEQIDSSLIS
+315 TIEQIDSSLIN
-326 HYARLGEQLTNTV
+326 HYAQLGQRLTSTV

-352 LLNPFQ
+352 LFNPLQ

-364 NGVTYKQELRL
+364 HGVTYKQELRL
-375 SHTYE
+375 SHTYA

-390 VGFLFKKKQLRVKVT
+390 VGILFRSKQLRIKAT

-418 RLTLANDNQGFPS
+418 RLTLANDNQEFPS
-431 EAIQLISEKLKLTEK
+431 EVIQLISEKLQLTEK
-446 LKDFNF
+446 VKDFNF
-452 EQLDL
+452 KELDL
-457 PYYRHYYADLSNQ
+457 PYYHHYYADLSNQ
-470 IELMNGLTLFG
+470 IELFNGLTFFG

-492 KQREGTQIHL
+492 KEREGTLIKL

-510 FIGLVYT
+510 FIGLTYT

-529 EYLYSPFPTFRLE
+529 EYLYSAFPTFRLE
-542 LGKGIEGVMGSKNDY
+542 LGKGIYGVMGSHSDY
-557 WRLEAGLNQTL
+557 WRLETGLNQTL

-575 LSYNFSTG
+575 LSYNFSSG
-583 FYLETRQNYFANFR
+583 FYFETRYNYFANFR

-619 SSEWYYASERYVQ
+619 SSDWYYASERYVQ

-638 APFILFRFIR
+638 APFILLHFIKPR
-648 PHAQRYMVSER
+648 THRYIISER

-671 NHTEL
+671 NHTEM
-676 GYGVGNDLLNVALFV
+676 GYGVGNDLLNVALFL
-691 GFDKFNYQGVGL
+691 GFDKFKYQGAGL

>member
-1 MKQHGLT
+1 MWCCLGTLT
-8 LFLWGC
+8 TWSQSLS
-14 FCVLTAWGHPAATPD
+14 TPE
-29 AQADSLMRQVMRM
+29 AQADSLMRQVIRL
-42 APHYEQLIQAYE
+42 APRYQQAIQHYQA
-54 ADAYI
+54 DTYI
-59 KGYTATPKRNRM
+59 KGYTYTPKRNRM
-71 MRYMHWL
+71 IRYMHWL

-88 LFELDAHCAYQAP
+88 LFELDAQSNYQAP
-101 NHYQNHIKAFKASRL
+101 NHYQNRIKAFQTSRL
-116 SEGSHYQAL
+116 SEGSHYQEL

-151 DKYYAFQLMGS
+151 DKYYAFRLEGS
-162 EEVEGRLLHRIRFTP
+162 ELVEGRLLHRIRFTP
-177 IKWSQKLLNGELQ
+177 RKWSQKLLSGELQ

-196 TIDRIWMQGHASLE
+196 TVDRILMKGRASLE

-217 FSKEESQLLLPV
+217 FSREESQQLLPV
-229 QADLRMCFEAFGN
+229 QADLRMQFEAFGN
-242 QITTELH
+242 QIITELH
-249 AALRYLKVSHRQA
+249 AALRY
-262 IQEEEM
+262 QEVIYNTSFEEGD
-268 TPRTLDETRYYT
+268 RLSLDETRYYT

-288 ITDSSYWVTR
+288 ITDSSYWASR
-298 RDHPLSASEQ
+298 RDKPLSTTEQ
-308 ALYDTAP
+308 ALYNETP
-315 AIEQIDSSLIS
+315 TIEQIDSSLIN
-326 HYARLGEQLTNTV
+326 HYAQLGQRLTSTV

-352 LLNPFQ
+352 LFNPLQ

-364 NGVTYKQELRL
+364 HGVTYKQELRL
-375 SHTYE
+375 SHTYA

-390 VGFLFKKKQLRVKVT
+390 VGILFRSKQLRIKAT

-418 RLTLANDNQGFPS
+418 RLTLANDNQEFPS
-431 EAIQLISEKLKLTEK
+431 EVIQLISEKLQLTEK
-446 LKDFNF
+446 VKDFNF
-452 EQLDL
+452 KELDL
-457 PYYRHYYADLSNQ
+457 PYYHHYYADLSNQ
-470 IELMNGLTLFG
+470 IELFNGLTFFG

-492 KQREGTQIHL
+492 KEREGTLIKL

-510 FIGLVYT
+510 FIGLTYT

-529 EYLYSPFPTFRLE
+529 EYLYSAFPTLRLE
-542 LGKGIEGVMGSKNDY
+542 LGKGIYGVMGSHSDY
-557 WRLEAGLNQTL
+557 WRLETGLNQTL

-575 LSYNFSTG
+575 LSYNFSSG
-583 FYLETRQNYFANFR
+583 FYFETHYNYFANFR

-619 SSEWYYASERYVQ
+619 SSDWYYASERYVQ

-638 APFILFRFIR
+638 APFILLHFIKPR
-648 PHAQRYMVSER
+648 THRYIVSER

-671 NHTEL
+671 NHTEM
-676 GYGVGNDLLNVALFV
+676 GYGVGNDLLNVALFL
-691 GFDKFNYQGVGL
+691 GFDKFKYQGAGL

>member
-1 MKQHGLT
+1 
-8 LFLWGC
+8 
-14 FCVLTAWGHPAATPD
+14 
-29 AQADSLMRQVMRM
+29 MRQVIRL
-42 APHYEQLIQAYE
+42 APRYQQAIQHYQA
-54 ADAYI
+54 DTYI
-59 KGYTATPKRNRM
+59 KGYTYTPKRNRM
-71 MRYMHWL
+71 IRYMHWL

-88 LFELDAHCAYQAP
+88 LFELDAQSNYQAP
-101 NHYQNHIKAFKASRL
+101 NHYQNRIKAFQTSRL
-116 SEGSHYQAL
+116 SEGSHYQEL

-151 DKYYAFQLMGS
+151 DKYYAFRLEGS
-162 EEVEGRLLHRIRFTP
+162 ELVEGRLLHRIRFTP
-177 IKWSQKLLNGELQ
+177 RKWSQKLLSGELQ

-196 TIDRIWMQGHASLE
+196 TVDRILMKGRASLE

-217 FSKEESQLLLPV
+217 FSREESQQLLPV
-229 QADLRMCFEAFGN
+229 QADLRMQFEAFGN
-242 QITTELH
+242 QIITELH
-249 AALRYLKVSHRQA
+249 AALRY
-262 IQEEEM
+262 QEVIYNTSFEEGDHLS
-268 TPRTLDETRYYT
+268 LDETRYYT

-288 ITDSSYWVTR
+288 ITDSSYWASR
-298 RDHPLSASEQ
+298 RDKPLSTTEQ
-308 ALYDTAP
+308 ALYNETP
-315 AIEQIDSSLIS
+315 TIEQIDSSLIN
-326 HYARLGEQLTNTV
+326 HYAQLGQRLTSTV

-352 LLNPFQ
+352 LFNPLQ

-364 NGVTYKQELRL
+364 HGVTYKQELRL
-375 SHTYE
+375 SHTYA

-390 VGFLFKKKQLRVKVT
+390 VGILFRSKQLRIKAT

-418 RLTLANDNQGFPS
+418 RLTLANDNQEFPS
-431 EAIQLISEKLKLTEK
+431 EVIQLISEKLQLTEK
-446 LKDFNF
+446 VKDFNF
-452 EQLDL
+452 KESDL
-457 PYYRHYYADLSNQ
+457 PYYHHYYADLSNQ
-470 IELMNGLTLFG
+470 IELFNGLTFFG

-492 KQREGTQIHL
+492 KERERTLIKL

-510 FIGLVYT
+510 FIGLTYT

-529 EYLYSPFPTFRLE
+529 EYLYSAFPTFRLE
-542 LGKGIEGVMGSKNDY
+542 LGKGIYGVMGSHSDY
-557 WRLEAGLNQTL
+557 WRLETGLNQTL

-575 LSYNFSTG
+575 LSYNFSSG
-583 FYLETRQNYFANFR
+583 FYFETRYNYFANFR

-619 SSEWYYASERYVQ
+619 SSDWYYASERYVQ

-638 APFILFRFIR
+638 APFILLHFIKPR
-648 PHAQRYMVSER
+648 THRYIVSER

-671 NHTEL
+671 NHTEM
-676 GYGVGNDLLNVALFV
+676 GYGVGNDLLNVALFL
-691 GFDKFNYQGVGL
+691 GFDKFKYQGAGL

>member
-1 MKQHGLT
+1 
-8 LFLWGC
+8 
-14 FCVLTAWGHPAATPD
+14 
-29 AQADSLMRQVMRM
+29 MRQVIRL
-42 APHYEQLIQAYE
+42 APRYQQAIQHYQA
-54 ADAYI
+54 DTYI
-59 KGYTATPKRNRM
+59 KGYTYTPKRNRM
-71 MRYMHWL
+71 IRYMHWL

-88 LFELDAHCAYQAP
+88 LFELDAQSNYQAP
-101 NHYQNHIKAFKASRL
+101 NHYQNRIKAFQTSRL
-116 SEGSHYQAL
+116 SEGSHYQEL

-151 DKYYAFQLMGS
+151 DKYYAFRLEGS
-162 EEVEGRLLHRIRFTP
+162 ELVEGRLLHRIRFTP
-177 IKWSQKLLNGELQ
+177 RKWSQKLLSGELQ

-196 TIDRIWMQGHASLE
+196 TVDRILMKGRASLE

-217 FSKEESQLLLPV
+217 FSREESQQLLPV
-229 QADLRMCFEAFGN
+229 QADLRMQFEAFGN
-242 QITTELH
+242 QIITELH
-249 AALRYLKVSHRQA
+249 AALRY
-262 IQEEEM
+262 QEIIYNTSFEEGD
-268 TPRTLDETRYYT
+268 RLSLDETRYYT

-288 ITDSSYWVTR
+288 ITDSSYWASR
-298 RDHPLSASEQ
+298 RDKPLSTTEQ
-308 ALYDTAP
+308 ALYNETP
-315 AIEQIDSSLIS
+315 TIEQIDSSLIN
-326 HYARLGEQLTNTV
+326 HYAQLGQRLTSTV

-352 LLNPFQ
+352 LFNPLQ

-364 NGVTYKQELRL
+364 HGVTYKQELRL
-375 SHTYE
+375 SHTYA

-390 VGFLFKKKQLRVKVT
+390 AGILFRSKQLRIKAT

-418 RLTLANDNQGFPS
+418 RLTLANDNQEFPS
-431 EAIQLISEKLKLTEK
+431 EVIQLISEKLQLTEK
-446 LKDFNF
+446 VKDFNF
-452 EQLDL
+452 KELDL
-457 PYYRHYYADLSNQ
+457 PYYHHYYADLSNQ
-470 IELMNGLTLFG
+470 IELFNGLTFFG

-492 KQREGTQIHL
+492 KEREGTLIKL

-510 FIGLVYT
+510 FIGLTYT

-529 EYLYSPFPTFRLE
+529 EYLYSAFPTFRLE
-542 LGKGIEGVMGSKNDY
+542 LGKGIYGVMGSHSDY
-557 WRLEAGLNQTL
+557 WRLETGLNQTL

-575 LSYNFSTG
+575 LSYNFSSG
-583 FYLETRQNYFANFR
+583 FYFETRYNYFANFR

-619 SSEWYYASERYVQ
+619 SSDWYYASERYVQ

-638 APFILFRFIR
+638 APFILLHFIKPR
-648 PHAQRYMVSER
+648 THRYIVSER

-671 NHTEL
+671 NHTEM
-676 GYGVGNDLLNVALFV
+676 GYGVGNDLLNVALFL
-691 GFDKFNYQGVGL
+691 GFDKFKYQGAGL

>member
-1 MKQHGLT
+1 
-8 LFLWGC
+8 
-14 FCVLTAWGHPAATPD
+14 
-29 AQADSLMRQVMRM
+29 MRQVIRL
-42 APHYEQLIQAYE
+42 APRYQQAIQHYQA
-54 ADAYI
+54 DTYI
-59 KGYTATPKRNRM
+59 KGYTYTPKRNRM
-71 MRYMHWL
+71 IRYMHWL

-88 LFELDAHCAYQAP
+88 LFELDAQSNYQAP
-101 NHYQNHIKAFKASRL
+101 NHYQNRIKAFQTSRL
-116 SEGSHYQAL
+116 SEGSHYQEL

-151 DKYYAFQLMGS
+151 DKYYAFRLEGS
-162 EEVEGRLLHRIRFTP
+162 ELVEGRLLHRIRFTP
-177 IKWSQKLLNGELQ
+177 RKWSQKLLSGELQ

-196 TIDRIWMQGHASLE
+196 TVDRILMKGRASLE

-217 FSKEESQLLLPV
+217 FSREESQQLLPV
-229 QADLRMCFEAFGN
+229 QADLRMQFEAFGN
-242 QITTELH
+242 QIITELH
-249 AALRYLKVSHRQA
+249 AALRY
-262 IQEEEM
+262 QEIIYNTSFEEGD
-268 TPRTLDETRYYT
+268 RLSLDETRYYT

-288 ITDSSYWVTR
+288 ITDSSYWASR
-298 RDHPLSASEQ
+298 RDKPLSTTEQ
-308 ALYDTAP
+308 ALYNETP
-315 AIEQIDSSLIS
+315 TIEQIDSSLIN
-326 HYARLGEQLTNTV
+326 HYAQLGQRLTSTV

-352 LLNPFQ
+352 LFNPLQ

-364 NGVTYKQELRL
+364 HGVTYKQELRL
-375 SHTYE
+375 SHTYA

-390 VGFLFKKKQLRVKVT
+390 AGILFRSKQLRIKAT

-418 RLTLANDNQGFPS
+418 RLTLANDNQEFPS
-431 EAIQLISEKLKLTEK
+431 EVIQLISEKLQLTEK
-446 LKDFNF
+446 VKDFNF
-452 EQLDL
+452 KELDL
-457 PYYRHYYADLSNQ
+457 PYYHHYYADLSNQ
-470 IELMNGLTLFG
+470 IELFNGLTFFG

-492 KQREGTQIHL
+492 KEREGTLIKL

-510 FIGLVYT
+510 FIGLTYT

-529 EYLYSPFPTFRLE
+529 EYLYSAFPTLRLE
-542 LGKGIEGVMGSKNDY
+542 LGKGIYGVMGSHSDY
-557 WRLEAGLNQTL
+557 WRLETGLNQTL

-575 LSYNFSTG
+575 LSYNFSSG
-583 FYLETRQNYFANFR
+583 FYFETHYNYFANFR

-619 SSEWYYASERYVQ
+619 SSDWYYASERYVQ

-638 APFILFRFIR
+638 APFILLHFIKPR
-648 PHAQRYMVSER
+648 THRYIVSER

-671 NHTEL
+671 NHTEM
-676 GYGVGNDLLNVALFV
+676 GYGVGNDLLNVALFL
-691 GFDKFNYQGVGL
+691 GFDKFKYQGAGL

>member
-1 MKQHGLT
+1 
-8 LFLWGC
+8 
-14 FCVLTAWGHPAATPD
+14 
-29 AQADSLMRQVMRM
+29 MRQVIRL
-42 APHYEQLIQAYE
+42 APRYQQAIQHYQA
-54 ADAYI
+54 DTYI
-59 KGYTATPKRNRM
+59 KGYTYTPKRNRM
-71 MRYMHWL
+71 IRYMHWL

-88 LFELDAHCAYQAP
+88 LFELDAQSNYQAP
-101 NHYQNHIKAFKASRL
+101 NHYQNRIKAFQTSRL
-116 SEGSHYQAL
+116 SEGSHYQEL

-151 DKYYAFQLMGS
+151 DKYYAFRLEGS
-162 EEVEGRLLHRIRFTP
+162 ELVEGRLLHRIRFTP
-177 IKWSQKLLNGELQ
+177 RKWSQKLLSGELQ

-196 TIDRIWMQGHASLE
+196 TVDRILMKGRASLE

-217 FSKEESQLLLPV
+217 FSREESQQLLPV
-229 QADLRMCFEAFGN
+229 QADLRMQFEAFGN
-242 QITTELH
+242 QIITELH
-249 AALRYLKVSHRQA
+249 AALCY
-262 IQEEEM
+262 QEVIYNTSFEEGDHLS
-268 TPRTLDETRYYT
+268 LDETRYYT

-288 ITDSSYWVTR
+288 ITDSSYWASR
-298 RDHPLSASEQ
+298 RDKPLSTTEQ
-308 ALYDTAP
+308 ALYNETP
-315 AIEQIDSSLIS
+315 TIEQIDSSLIN
-326 HYARLGEQLTNTV
+326 HYAQLGQRLTSTV

-352 LLNPFQ
+352 LFNPLQ

-364 NGVTYKQELRL
+364 HGVTYKQELRL
-375 SHTYE
+375 SHTYA

-390 VGFLFKKKQLRVKVT
+390 IGILFRSKQLRIKAT

-418 RLTLANDNQGFPS
+418 RLTLANDNQEFPS
-431 EAIQLISEKLKLTEK
+431 EVIQLISEKLQLTEK
-446 LKDFNF
+446 VKDFNF
-452 EQLDL
+452 KELDL
-457 PYYRHYYADLSNQ
+457 PYYHHYYADLSNQ
-470 IELMNGLTLFG
+470 IELFNGLTFFG

-492 KQREGTQIHL
+492 KEREGTLIKL

-510 FIGLVYT
+510 FIGLTYT

-529 EYLYSPFPTFRLE
+529 EYLYSAFPTFRLE
-542 LGKGIEGVMGSKNDY
+542 LGKGIYGVMGSHSDY
-557 WRLEAGLNQTL
+557 WRLETGLNQTL

-575 LSYNFSTG
+575 LSYNFSSG
-583 FYLETRQNYFANFR
+583 FYFETRYNYFANFR

-619 SSEWYYASERYVQ
+619 SSDWYYASERYVQ

-638 APFILFRFIR
+638 APFILLHFIKPR
-648 PHAQRYMVSER
+648 THRYIVSER

-671 NHTEL
+671 NHTEM
-676 GYGVGNDLLNVALFV
+676 GYGVGNDLLNVALFL
-691 GFDKFNYQGVGL
+691 GFDKFKYQGAGL

>member
-1 MKQHGLT
+1 
-8 LFLWGC
+8 
-14 FCVLTAWGHPAATPD
+14 
-29 AQADSLMRQVMRM
+29 MRQVIRL
-42 APHYEQLIQAYE
+42 APRYQQAIQHYQA
-54 ADAYI
+54 DTYI
-59 KGYTATPKRNRM
+59 KGYTYTPKRNRM
-71 MRYMHWL
+71 IRYMHWL

-88 LFELDAHCAYQAP
+88 LFELDAQSNYQAP
-101 NHYQNHIKAFKASRL
+101 NHYQNRIKAFQTSRL
-116 SEGSHYQAL
+116 SEGSHYQEL

-151 DKYYAFQLMGS
+151 DKYYAFRLEGS
-162 EEVEGRLLHRIRFTP
+162 ELVEGRLLHRIRFTP
-177 IKWSQKLLNGELQ
+177 RKWSQKLLSGELQ

-196 TIDRIWMQGHASLE
+196 TVDRILMKGRASLE

-217 FSKEESQLLLPV
+217 FSREESQQLLPV
-229 QADLRMCFEAFGN
+229 QADLRMQFEAFGN
-242 QITTELH
+242 QIITELH
-249 AALRYLKVSHRQA
+249 AALRY
-262 IQEEEM
+262 QEVIYNTSFEEGD
-268 TPRTLDETRYYT
+268 RLSLDETRYYT

-288 ITDSSYWVTR
+288 ITDSSYWASR
-298 RDHPLSASEQ
+298 RDKPLSTTEQ
-308 ALYDTAP
+308 ALYNETP
-315 AIEQIDSSLIS
+315 TIEQIDSSLIN
-326 HYARLGEQLTNTV
+326 HYAQLGQRLTSTV

-352 LLNPFQ
+352 LFNPLQ

-364 NGVTYKQELRL
+364 HGVTYKQELRL
-375 SHTYE
+375 SHTYA

-390 VGFLFKKKQLRVKVT
+390 VGILFRSKQLRIKAT

-418 RLTLANDNQGFPS
+418 RLTLANDNQEFPS
-431 EAIQLISEKLKLTEK
+431 EVIQLISEKLQLTEK
-446 LKDFNF
+446 VKDFNF
-452 EQLDL
+452 KELDL
-457 PYYRHYYADLSNQ
+457 PYYHHYYADLSNQ
-470 IELMNGLTLFG
+470 IELFNGLTFFG

-492 KQREGTQIHL
+492 KERERTLIKL

-510 FIGLVYT
+510 FIGLTYT

-529 EYLYSPFPTFRLE
+529 EYLYSAFPTFRLE
-542 LGKGIEGVMGSKNDY
+542 LGKGIYGVMGSHSDY
-557 WRLEAGLNQTL
+557 WRLETGLNQTL

-575 LSYNFSTG
+575 LSYNFSSG
-583 FYLETRQNYFANFR
+583 FYFETRYNYFANFR

-619 SSEWYYASERYVQ
+619 SSDWYYASERYVQ

-638 APFILFRFIR
+638 APFILLHFIKPR
-648 PHAQRYMVSER
+648 THRYIVSER

-671 NHTEL
+671 NHTEM
-676 GYGVGNDLLNVALFV
+676 GYGVGNDLLNVALFL
-691 GFDKFNYQGVGL
+691 GFDKFKYQGAGL

>member
-1 MKQHGLT
+1 MWCCLGTLT
-8 LFLWGC
+8 TWSQSLS
-14 FCVLTAWGHPAATPD
+14 TPE
-29 AQADSLMRQVMRM
+29 AQADSLMRQVIRL
-42 APHYEQLIQAYE
+42 APRYQQAIQHYQA
-54 ADAYI
+54 DTYI
-59 KGYTATPKRNRM
+59 KGYTYTPKRNRM
-71 MRYMHWL
+71 IRYMHWL

-88 LFELDAHCAYQAP
+88 LFELDAQSNYQAP
-101 NHYQNHIKAFKASRL
+101 NHYQNRIKAFQTSRL
-116 SEGSHYQAL
+116 SEGSHYQEL

-151 DKYYAFQLMGS
+151 DKYYAFRLEGS
-162 EEVEGRLLHRIRFTP
+162 ELVEGRLLHRIRFTP
-177 IKWSQKLLNGELQ
+177 RKWSQKLLSGELQ

-196 TIDRIWMQGHASLE
+196 TVDRILMKGRASLE

-217 FSKEESQLLLPV
+217 FSREESQQLLPV
-229 QADLRMCFEAFGN
+229 QADLRMQFEAFGN
-242 QITTELH
+242 QIITELH
-249 AALRYLKVSHRQA
+249 AALRY
-262 IQEEEM
+262 QEIIYNTSFEEGD
-268 TPRTLDETRYYT
+268 RLSLDETRYYT

-288 ITDSSYWVTR
+288 ITDSSYWASR
-298 RDHPLSASEQ
+298 RDKPLSTTEQ
-308 ALYDTAP
+308 ALYNETP
-315 AIEQIDSSLIS
+315 TIEQIDSSLIN
-326 HYARLGEQLTNTV
+326 HYAQLGQRLTSTV

-352 LLNPFQ
+352 LFNPLQ

-364 NGVTYKQELRL
+364 HGVTYKQELRL
-375 SHTYE
+375 SHTYA

-390 VGFLFKKKQLRVKVT
+390 VGILFRSKQLRIKAT

-418 RLTLANDNQGFPS
+418 RLTLANDNQEFPS
-431 EAIQLISEKLKLTEK
+431 EVIQLISEKLQLTEK
-446 LKDFNF
+446 VKDFNF
-452 EQLDL
+452 KELDL
-457 PYYRHYYADLSNQ
+457 PYYHHYYADLSNQ
-470 IELMNGLTLFG
+470 IELFNGLTFFG

-492 KQREGTQIHL
+492 KEREGTLIKL

-510 FIGLVYT
+510 FIGLTYT

-529 EYLYSPFPTFRLE
+529 EYLYSAFPTFRLE
-542 LGKGIEGVMGSKNDY
+542 LGKGIYGVMGSHSDY
-557 WRLEAGLNQTL
+557 WRLETGLNQTL

-575 LSYNFSTG
+575 LSYNFSSG
-583 FYLETRQNYFANFR
+583 FYFETRYNYFANFR

-619 SSEWYYASERYVQ
+619 SSDWYYASERYVQ

-638 APFILFRFIR
+638 APFILLHFIKPR
-648 PHAQRYMVSER
+648 THRYIVSER

-671 NHTEL
+671 NHTEM
-676 GYGVGNDLLNVALFV
+676 GYGVGNDLLNVALFL
-691 GFDKFNYQGVGL
+691 GFDKFKYQGAGL

>member
-1 MKQHGLT
+1 
-8 LFLWGC
+8 
-14 FCVLTAWGHPAATPD
+14 
-29 AQADSLMRQVMRM
+29 MRQVIRL
-42 APHYEQLIQAYE
+42 APRYQQAIQHYQA
-54 ADAYI
+54 DTYI
-59 KGYTATPKRNRM
+59 KGYTYTPKRNRM
-71 MRYMHWL
+71 IRYMHWL

-88 LFELDAHCAYQAP
+88 LFELDAQSNYQAP
-101 NHYQNHIKAFKASRL
+101 NHYQNRIKAFQTSRL
-116 SEGSHYQAL
+116 SEGSHYQEL

-151 DKYYAFQLMGS
+151 DKYYAFRLEGS
-162 EEVEGRLLHRIRFTP
+162 ELVEGRLLHRIRFTP
-177 IKWSQKLLNGELQ
+177 RKWSQKLLSGELQ

-196 TIDRIWMQGHASLE
+196 TVDRILMKGRASLE

-217 FSKEESQLLLPV
+217 FSREESQQLLPV
-229 QADLRMCFEAFGN
+229 QADLRMQFEAFGN
-242 QITTELH
+242 QIITELH
-249 AALRYLKVSHRQA
+249 AALRY
-262 IQEEEM
+262 QEIIYNTSFEEGD
-268 TPRTLDETRYYT
+268 RLSLDETRYYT

-288 ITDSSYWVTR
+288 ITDSSYWASR
-298 RDHPLSASEQ
+298 RDKPLSTTEQ
-308 ALYDTAP
+308 ALYNETP
-315 AIEQIDSSLIS
+315 TIEQIDSSLIN
-326 HYARLGEQLTNTV
+326 HYAQLGQRLTSTV

-352 LLNPFQ
+352 LFNPLQ

-364 NGVTYKQELRL
+364 HGVTYKQELRL
-375 SHTYE
+375 SHTYA

-390 VGFLFKKKQLRVKVT
+390 VGILFRSKQLRIKAT

-418 RLTLANDNQGFPS
+418 RLTLANDNQEFPS
-431 EAIQLISEKLKLTEK
+431 EVIQLISEKLQLTEK
-446 LKDFNF
+446 VKDFNF
-452 EQLDL
+452 KELDL
-457 PYYRHYYADLSNQ
+457 PYYHHYYADLSNQ
-470 IELMNGLTLFG
+470 IELFNGLTFFG

-492 KQREGTQIHL
+492 KEREGTLIKL

-510 FIGLVYT
+510 FIGLTYT

-529 EYLYSPFPTFRLE
+529 EYLYSAFPTLRLE
-542 LGKGIEGVMGSKNDY
+542 LGKGIYGVMGSHSDY
-557 WRLEAGLNQTL
+557 WRLETGLNQTL

-575 LSYNFSTG
+575 LSYNFSSG
-583 FYLETRQNYFANFR
+583 FYFETHYNYFANFR

-619 SSEWYYASERYVQ
+619 SSDWYYASERYVQ

-638 APFILFRFIR
+638 APFILLHFIKPR
-648 PHAQRYMVSER
+648 THRYIVSER

-671 NHTEL
+671 NHTEM
-676 GYGVGNDLLNVALFV
+676 GYGVGNDLLNVALFL
-691 GFDKFNYQGVGL
+691 GFDKFKYQGAGL

>member
-1 MKQHGLT
+1 MWCCLGTLT
-8 LFLWGC
+8 TWSQSLS
-14 FCVLTAWGHPAATPD
+14 TPE
-29 AQADSLMRQVMRM
+29 AQADSLMRQVIRL
-42 APHYEQLIQAYE
+42 APRYQQAIQHYQA
-54 ADAYI
+54 DTYI
-59 KGYTATPKRNRM
+59 KGYTYTPKRNRM
-71 MRYMHWL
+71 IRYMHWL

-88 LFELDAHCAYQAP
+88 LFELDAQSNYQAP
-101 NHYQNHIKAFKASRL
+101 NHYQNRIKAFQTSRL
-116 SEGSHYQAL
+116 SEGSHYQEL

-151 DKYYAFQLMGS
+151 DKYYAFRLEGS
-162 EEVEGRLLHRIRFTP
+162 ELVEGRLLHRIRFTP
-177 IKWSQKLLNGELQ
+177 RKWSQKLLSGELQ

-196 TIDRIWMQGHASLE
+196 TVDRILMKGRASLE

-217 FSKEESQLLLPV
+217 FSREESQQLLPV
-229 QADLRMCFEAFGN
+229 QADLRMQFEAFGN
-242 QITTELH
+242 QIITELH
-249 AALRYLKVSHRQA
+249 AALRY
-262 IQEEEM
+262 QEVIYNTSFEEGD
-268 TPRTLDETRYYT
+268 RLSLDETRYYT

-288 ITDSSYWVTR
+288 ITDSSYWASR
-298 RDHPLSASEQ
+298 RDKPLSTTEQ
-308 ALYDTAP
+308 ALYNETP
-315 AIEQIDSSLIS
+315 TIEQIDSSLIN
-326 HYARLGEQLTNTV
+326 HYAQLGQRLTSTI

-352 LLNPFQ
+352 LFNPLQ

-364 NGVTYKQELRL
+364 HGVTYKQELRL
-375 SHTYE
+375 SHTYA

-390 VGFLFKKKQLRVKVT
+390 VGILFRSKQLRIKAT

-418 RLTLANDNQGFPS
+418 RLTLANDNQEFPS
-431 EAIQLISEKLKLTEK
+431 EVIQLISEKLQLTEK
-446 LKDFNF
+446 VKDFNF
-452 EQLDL
+452 KELDL
-457 PYYRHYYADLSNQ
+457 PYYHHYYADLSNQ
-470 IELMNGLTLFG
+470 IELFNGLTFFG

-492 KQREGTQIHL
+492 KEREGTLIKL

-510 FIGLVYT
+510 FIGLTYT

-529 EYLYSPFPTFRLE
+529 EYLYSAFPTFRLE
-542 LGKGIEGVMGSKNDY
+542 LGKGIYGVMGSHSDY
-557 WRLEAGLNQTL
+557 WRLETGLNQTL

-575 LSYNFSTG
+575 LSYNFSSG
-583 FYLETRQNYFANFR
+583 FYFETRYNYFANFR

-619 SSEWYYASERYVQ
+619 SSDWYYASERYVQ

-638 APFILFRFIR
+638 APFILLHFIKPR
-648 PHAQRYMVSER
+648 THRYIVSER

-671 NHTEL
+671 NHTEM
-676 GYGVGNDLLNVALFV
+676 GYGVGNDLLNVALFL
-691 GFDKFNYQGVGL
+691 GFDKFKYQGAGL

>member
-1 MKQHGLT
+1 
-8 LFLWGC
+8 
-14 FCVLTAWGHPAATPD
+14 
-29 AQADSLMRQVMRM
+29 MRQVIRL
-42 APHYEQLIQAYE
+42 APRYQQAIQHYQA
-54 ADAYI
+54 DTYI
-59 KGYTATPKRNRM
+59 KGYTYTPKRNRM
-71 MRYMHWL
+71 IRYMHWL

-88 LFELDAHCAYQAP
+88 LFELDAQSNYQAP
-101 NHYQNHIKAFKASRL
+101 NHYQNQIKAFQTSRL
-116 SEGSHYQAL
+116 SEGSHYQEL

-151 DKYYAFQLMGS
+151 DKYYAFRLEGS
-162 EEVEGRLLHRIRFTP
+162 ELVEGRLLHRIRFTP
-177 IKWSQKLLNGELQ
+177 RKWSQKLLSGELQ

-196 TIDRIWMQGHASLE
+196 TVDRILMKGRASLE

-217 FSKEESQLLLPV
+217 FSREESQQLLPV
-229 QADLRMCFEAFGN
+229 QADLRMQFEAFGN
-242 QITTELH
+242 QIITELH
-249 AALRYLKVSHRQA
+249 AALRY
-262 IQEEEM
+262 QEVIYNTSFEEGD
-268 TPRTLDETRYYT
+268 RLSLDETRYYT

-288 ITDSSYWVTR
+288 ITDSSYWASR
-298 RDHPLSASEQ
+298 RDKPLSTTEQ
-308 ALYDTAP
+308 ALYNETP
-315 AIEQIDSSLIS
+315 TIEQIDSSLIN
-326 HYARLGEQLTNTV
+326 HYAQLGQRLTSTV

-352 LLNPFQ
+352 LFNPLQ

-364 NGVTYKQELRL
+364 HGVTYKQELRL
-375 SHTYE
+375 SHTYA

-390 VGFLFKKKQLRVKVT
+390 VGILFRSKQLRIKAT

-418 RLTLANDNQGFPS
+418 RLTLANDNQEFPS
-431 EAIQLISEKLKLTEK
+431 EVIQLISEKLRLTEK
-446 LKDFNF
+446 VKDFNF
-452 EQLDL
+452 KELDL
-457 PYYRHYYADLSNQ
+457 PYYHHYYADLSNQ
-470 IELMNGLTLFG
+470 IELFNGLTFFG

-492 KQREGTQIHL
+492 KEREGTLIKL

-510 FIGLVYT
+510 FIGLTYT

-529 EYLYSPFPTFRLE
+529 EYLYSAFPTFRLE
-542 LGKGIEGVMGSKNDY
+542 LGKGIYGVMGSHSDY
-557 WRLEAGLNQTL
+557 WRLETGLNQTL

-575 LSYNFSTG
+575 LSYNFSSG
-583 FYLETRQNYFANFR
+583 FYFETRYNYFANFR

-619 SSEWYYASERYVQ
+619 SSDWYYASERYVQ

-638 APFILFRFIR
+638 APFILLHFIKPR
-648 PHAQRYMVSER
+648 THRYIVSER

-671 NHTEL
+671 NHTEM
-676 GYGVGNDLLNVALFV
+676 GYGVGNDLLNVALFL
-691 GFDKFNYQGVGL
+691 GFDKFKYQGAGL

>member
-1 MKQHGLT
+1 
-8 LFLWGC
+8 
-14 FCVLTAWGHPAATPD
+14 
-29 AQADSLMRQVMRM
+29 MRQVIRL
-42 APHYEQLIQAYE
+42 APRYQQAIQHYQA
-54 ADAYI
+54 DTYI
-59 KGYTATPKRNRM
+59 KGYTYTPKRNRM
-71 MRYMHWL
+71 IRYMHWL

-88 LFELDAHCAYQAP
+88 LFELDAQSNYQAP
-101 NHYQNHIKAFKASRL
+101 NHYQNRIKAFQTSRL
-116 SEGSHYQAL
+116 SEGSHYQEL

-151 DKYYAFQLMGS
+151 DKYYAFRLEGS
-162 EEVEGRLLHRIRFTP
+162 ELVEGRLLHRIRFTP
-177 IKWSQKLLNGELQ
+177 RKWSQKLLSGELQ

-196 TIDRIWMQGHASLE
+196 TVDRILMKGRASLE

-217 FSKEESQLLLPV
+217 FSREESQQLLPV
-229 QADLRMCFEAFGN
+229 QADLRMQFEAFGN
-242 QITTELH
+242 QIITELH
-249 AALRYLKVSHRQA
+249 AALRY
-262 IQEEEM
+262 QEVIYNTSFEEGDHLS
-268 TPRTLDETRYYT
+268 LDETRYYT

-288 ITDSSYWVTR
+288 ITDSSYWASR
-298 RDHPLSASEQ
+298 RDKPLSTTEQ
-308 ALYDTAP
+308 ALYNETP
-315 AIEQIDSSLIS
+315 TIEQIDSSLIN
-326 HYARLGEQLTNTV
+326 HYAQLGQRLTSTV

-352 LLNPFQ
+352 LFNPLQ

-364 NGVTYKQELRL
+364 HGVTYKQELRL
-375 SHTYE
+375 SHTYA

-390 VGFLFKKKQLRVKVT
+390 IGILFRSKQLRIKAT

-418 RLTLANDNQGFPS
+418 RLTLANDNQEFPS
-431 EAIQLISEKLKLTEK
+431 EVIQLISEKLQLTEK
-446 LKDFNF
+446 VKDFNF
-452 EQLDL
+452 KELDL
-457 PYYRHYYADLSNQ
+457 PYYHHYYADLSNQ
-470 IELMNGLTLFG
+470 IELFNGLTFFG

-492 KQREGTQIHL
+492 KEREGTLIKL

-510 FIGLVYT
+510 FIGLTYT

-529 EYLYSPFPTFRLE
+529 EYLYSAFPTFRLE
-542 LGKGIEGVMGSKNDY
+542 LGKGIYGVMGSHSDY
-557 WRLEAGLNQTL
+557 WRLETGLNQTL

-575 LSYNFSTG
+575 LSYNFSSG
-583 FYLETRQNYFANFR
+583 FYFETRYNYFANFR

-619 SSEWYYASERYVQ
+619 SSDWYYASERYVQ

-638 APFILFRFIR
+638 APFILLHFIKPR
-648 PHAQRYMVSER
+648 THRYIVSER

-671 NHTEL
+671 NHTEM
-676 GYGVGNDLLNVALFV
+676 GYGVGNDLLNVALFL
-691 GFDKFNYQGVGL
+691 GFDKFKYQGAGL

>member
-1 MKQHGLT
+1 
-8 LFLWGC
+8 
-14 FCVLTAWGHPAATPD
+14 
-29 AQADSLMRQVMRM
+29 MRQVIRL
-42 APHYEQLIQAYE
+42 APRYQQAIQHYQA
-54 ADAYI
+54 DTYI
-59 KGYTATPKRNRM
+59 KGYTYTPKRNRM
-71 MRYMHWL
+71 IRYMHWL

-88 LFELDAHCAYQAP
+88 LFELDAQSNYQAP
-101 NHYQNHIKAFKASRL
+101 NHYQNRIKAFQTSRL
-116 SEGSHYQAL
+116 SEGSHYQEL

-151 DKYYAFQLMGS
+151 DKYYAFRLEGS
-162 EEVEGRLLHRIRFTP
+162 ELVEGRLLHRIRFTP
-177 IKWSQKLLNGELQ
+177 RKWSQKLLSGELQ

-196 TIDRIWMQGHASLE
+196 TVDRILMKGRASLE

-217 FSKEESQLLLPV
+217 FSREESQQLLPV
-229 QADLRMCFEAFGN
+229 QADLRMQFEAFGN
-242 QITTELH
+242 QIITELH
-249 AALRYLKVSHRQA
+249 AALRY
-262 IQEEEM
+262 QEVIYNTSFEEGDHLS
-268 TPRTLDETRYYT
+268 LDETRYYT

-288 ITDSSYWVTR
+288 ITDSSYWASR
-298 RDHPLSASEQ
+298 RDKPLSTTEQ
-308 ALYDTAP
+308 ALYNETP
-315 AIEQIDSSLIS
+315 TIEQIDSSLIN
-326 HYARLGEQLTNTV
+326 HYAQLGQRLTSTV

-352 LLNPFQ
+352 LFNPLQ

-364 NGVTYKQELRL
+364 HGVTYKQELRL
-375 SHTYE
+375 SHTYA

-390 VGFLFKKKQLRVKVT
+390 VGILFRSKQLRIKAT

-418 RLTLANDNQGFPS
+418 RLTLANDNQEFPS
-431 EAIQLISEKLKLTEK
+431 EVIQLISEKLQLTEK
-446 LKDFNF
+446 VKDFNF
-452 EQLDL
+452 KELDL
-457 PYYRHYYADLSNQ
+457 PYYHHYYADLSNQ
-470 IELMNGLTLFG
+470 IELFNGLTFFG

-492 KQREGTQIHL
+492 KERERTLIKL

-510 FIGLVYT
+510 FIGLTYT

-529 EYLYSPFPTFRLE
+529 EYLYSAFPTFRLE
-542 LGKGIEGVMGSKNDY
+542 LGKGIYGVMGSHSDY
-557 WRLEAGLNQTL
+557 WRLETGLNQTL

-575 LSYNFSTG
+575 LSYNFSSG
-583 FYLETRQNYFANFR
+583 FYFETRYNYFANFR

-619 SSEWYYASERYVQ
+619 SSDWYYASERYVQ

-638 APFILFRFIR
+638 APFILLHFIKPR
-648 PHAQRYMVSER
+648 THRYIVSER

-671 NHTEL
+671 NHTEM
-676 GYGVGNDLLNVALFV
+676 GYGVGNDLLNVALFL
-691 GFDKFNYQGVGL
+691 GFDKFKYQGAGL